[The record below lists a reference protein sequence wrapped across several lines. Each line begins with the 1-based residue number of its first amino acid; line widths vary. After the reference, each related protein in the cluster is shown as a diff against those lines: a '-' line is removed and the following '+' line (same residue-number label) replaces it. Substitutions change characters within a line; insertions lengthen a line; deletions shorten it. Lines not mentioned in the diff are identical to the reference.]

1 MESSLPSA
9 QLTALLGRG
18 TEFEGKL
25 YFEGRIRLDGKFRG
39 QILGQEVLVIGEG
52 ADIEADIEVGTLIMK
67 GGRLSGTVRAAKSI
81 ELYLPS
87 EVEGSLLSPEIH
99 MDKGVRLAGTCQIG
113 PVNPPTESD
122 PAPL

>member
-1 MESSLPSA
+1 MDSHLPSA

-39 QILGQEVLVIGEG
+39 QILGEDVLVLGEG
-52 ADIEADIEVGTLIMK
+52 ADIEADIQVGTLIMK
-67 GGRLSGTVRAAKSI
+67 GGRLTGTVRATKAI
-81 ELYLPS
+81 ELYLPA

-99 MDKGVRLAGTCQIG
+99 MDKGVRLTGTCQIG
-113 PVNPPTESD
+113 PVTPPAQAESPPT
-122 PAPL
+122 